1 MTNDTLPQD
10 DEADEDPPL
19 ARGIGKGRSRQAAD
33 REQAGLD
40 PGLVGSLFAFRLR
53 AARLAIRRDLD
64 RRLAPVKLTPIQFA
78 LLELVRCNAG
88 ARPAELADTLF
99 LDRSTVNQALAQ
111 LGRKGLVVR
120 RAREDD
126 PRSQGAWLTPAGSV
140 LLEGAT
146 ERVRQQDRVLAEVL
160 SREQR
165 ATLEALLERISHGR
179 FRPRPGSRS

>member
-1 MTNDTLPQD
+1 MTNDALPQD
-10 DEADEDPPL
+10 DDADEVTPV
-19 ARGIGKGRSRQAAD
+19 ARSSGKGRPRQAVD
-33 REQAGLD
+33 GKQTSLD

-64 RRLAPVKLTPIQFA
+64 RRLAPVRLTPIQFA

-111 LGRKGLVVR
+111 LGRKVIVVR

-140 LLEGAT
+140 LLESAT
-146 ERVRQQDRVLAEVL
+146 ERVRQQDRLLAEVL